1 MFYITY
7 CTIYI
12 YIYIIISGI
21 ICSMCVAKTGLFV
34 RENLSPCE
42 HYASIKKTI
51 SLVYL
56 QQSLLTELVIYSNTV
71 S

>member
-1 MFYITY
+1 MCFILH
-7 CTIYI
+7 IVPYI

-56 QQSLLTELVIYSNTV
+56 QQSLLTELVIYSNTY